1 MRTYE
6 KERARQR
13 NDHQLKKA
21 EKERKRKEEER
32 RKVEQWRRR
41 EDEKRRKDKEAE
53 NMRRIQQKRDR
64 QWITAQYTQTKTNGR
79 RRPPASAAGSNS
91 TVRAGWGYVGCE
103 FH

>member
-1 MRTYE
+1 MRYHYATISQNDYLSHRVPIEQPKHENMRTYE

-53 NMRRIQQKRDR
+53 NMRKIQQTVD
-64 QWITAQYTQTKTNGR
+64 Y
-79 RRPPASAAGSNS
+79 SAVHADKNE
-91 TVRAGWGYVGCE
+91 W
-103 FH
+103 